1 MWLQY
6 LKQIGFGLLCLFLAG
21 ISNRVSA
28 QLSMEFEID
37 EALENSQSI
46 NAQSL
51 LSNNL
56 RGPNLFNLYLEN
68 QNSSEYLNDLY
79 LRVVIGSD
87 EIGQIVEVEQVSGR
101 PFSLNPGQQVY
112 ADNNNS
118 GNGLPGV
125 EEAILFDRNFTEQ
138 GRSFYNELKG
148 STSLPADQYRVKVE
162 VYQGSVNGELL
173 ASQTAEVGTS
183 LVEDVRDFYLLSPG
197 DELGSEATISSSYPN
212 FQWQGASD
220 VRYRLLVVESRG
232 DESPQSLIEGAMST
246 DPIESIGSNAG
257 GALVDYEMLDV
268 LVDGSGYQYPNSGVQ
283 ELEPGNT
290 YYWRIVSQLE
300 TNSGV
305 QERESE
311 IWNFTLADLRTS
323 SDSRQPEE
331 TTRALEKIL
340 GDRFEEVRQ
349 NGYSFDSIEIEGQS
363 FQSGQAMQKMLE
375 LVRKSEQGDISIVIE
390 N

>member
-6 LKQIGFGLLCLFLAG
+6 LKQIGLSLLCFLLVG
-21 ISNRVSA
+21 IGNQVSA

-37 EALENSQSI
+37 ETLENSQSI

-51 LSNNL
+51 LSNNF
-56 RGPNLFNLYLEN
+56 RGPNLFSLYLEN
-68 QNSSEYLNDLY
+68 QKNSEYLNDLY
-79 LRVVIGSD
+79 LRVVIESD

-101 PFSLNPGQQVY
+101 PFSLDPGQQVY
-112 ADNNNS
+112 ANNNNS
-118 GNGLPGV
+118 GDGLPGV

-173 ASQTAEVGTS
+173 ASQTVEVGTS

-220 VRYRLLVVESRG
+220 VRYRLLVVESRD
-232 DESPQSLIEGAMST
+232 DESPQSLVEGAMST
-246 DPIESIGSNAG
+246 DPIRSIGSNTEG
-257 GALVDYEMLDV
+257 SFVDYEMIDV

-290 YYWRIVSQLE
+290 YYWRIISQLE

-311 IWNFTLADLRTS
+311 IWSFTLTDLRTS
-323 SDSRQPEE
+323 DNDRQPEE
-331 TTRALEKIL
+331 ATRALEKIL

-363 FQSGQAMQKMLE
+363 FESVQAMQKMLE